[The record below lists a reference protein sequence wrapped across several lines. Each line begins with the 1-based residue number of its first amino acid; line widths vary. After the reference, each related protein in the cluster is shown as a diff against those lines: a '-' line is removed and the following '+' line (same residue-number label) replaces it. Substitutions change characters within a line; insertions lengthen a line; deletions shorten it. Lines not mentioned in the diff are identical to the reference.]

1 MNTVLLDSLVPIL
14 AVIGLGYFAGS
25 SRDIDPDH
33 ATNLNLLVLR
43 YALPAAV
50 FVPIAST
57 PWSTLI
63 SHWRL
68 LVALTIMLLVP
79 YVLVYAM
86 QRRIFKLS
94 AREASVQALTIAQP
108 NYAAAGLPLITAVF
122 DQAHAVYV
130 ALALTLGSIL
140 TTPLTL
146 EILEASRSNT
156 VTHKLVTGTLK
167 ALGRSFLKPIVLSPI
182 IAVVFSSLGIHLPD
196 FMERSLTLI
205 GEVGAG
211 GALFVTGLVI
221 STQHVSLNANVISG
235 TLLKNVLQP
244 LLTAALIMVLPL
256 SGDDGRAAI
265 LMNALPCGFFGVLAG
280 VGYGVESRIAGS
292 TLLVS
297 SVLSALT
304 LAAAIIATGSS

>member
-1 MNTVLLDSLVPIL
+1 MITVLLDSLVPIL
-14 AVIGLGYFAGS
+14 AVIALGYFAGWS
-25 SRDIDPDH
+25 GDIDSHH

-57 PWSTLI
+57 PWSALI
-63 SHWRL
+63 SHWPL
-68 LVALTIMLLVP
+68 LVVLTIMLLVP
-79 YVLVYAM
+79 YVLIYAI

-94 AREASVQALTIAQP
+94 ASEASVQALTIGQP
-108 NYAAAGLPLITAVF
+108 NFAAAGLPLITVVF
-122 DQAHAVYV
+122 DPAHAIYV
-130 ALALTLGSIL
+130 ALALTLGSII
-140 TTPLTL
+140 TTPFTV
-146 EILEASRSNT
+146 EVLEASRSNA
-156 VTHKLVTGTLK
+156 VTHRPVAVTLR

-182 IAVVFSSLGIHLPD
+182 IAVVFSGFSIHLPD
-196 FMERSLTLI
+196 LIERSRRLI

-211 GALFVTGLVI
+211 GALFVTGLVN
-221 STQHVSLNANVISG
+221 STQRLSLNANVISG
-235 TLLKNVLQP
+235 VLKKNVLQP

-265 LMNALPCGFFGVLAG
+265 LMMALPCGFFGVLAG

-297 SVLSALT
+297 SVLSAIT